1 MTSFAARAKETL
13 AKSRHGAYGGQA
25 MQGPLFMD
33 AVITPHR
40 SLTPRGAMALIG
52 AVTVFDAAMAVIFV
66 AMGAAPIPIFLGIGL
81 FAMVIALI
89 VSNRTAMRRERI
101 LVSAVEVRVVKE
113 ERGAEQLVWVSP
125 TAFTRVSLSDGEDD
139 DEAALHLHLSDRAL
153 PVAQALSRRE
163 RLEFAQALEAAIRRA
178 KAGF

>member
-13 AKSRHGAYGGQA
+13 AKSGHGAYGGRA

-52 AVTVFDAAMAVIFV
+52 AVTVFDAAMAAIFV

-81 FAMVIALI
+81 FAMVIALV
-89 VSNRTAMRRERI
+89 VSNRIAMRRERI
-101 LVSAVEVRVVKE
+101 LVSAAEVRVVKE

-125 TAFTRVSLSDGEDD
+125 TAFTRVSLSESEDD
-139 DEAALHLHLSDRAL
+139 DEAALHLHLSGRAL

-163 RLEFAQALEAAIRRA
+163 RREFAQALEAAIRRA
-178 KAGF
+178 RTGL